1 MAETI
6 YLDHAATTAAH
17 EDVIAAML
25 PFMHNRFGN
34 PSSVY
39 ELASDNK
46 KAIEDAREQ
55 IAGSIGAQRQN
66 IYFTSGGTESD
77 NWALCGAVRAN
88 RDRGRHIITSGIE
101 HHAVLHTCKHLES
114 EGYEVTYLDVDEQGF
129 IRLDQL
135 KRAIRP
141 DTVLI
146 SIMSANNEI
155 GTIQPIKEIGEIAK
169 KYNILFHT
177 DAVQAFGQLPINVE
191 EYGIDLL
198 SASGHKIYG
207 PKGIGLLYIREGV
220 AIEPLMYGGAQERN
234 RRAGT
239 ENVPGII
246 GLAKAVSLMEE
257 NREEKQ
263 MLITSMRDHLIDRV
277 QREIPYARV
286 NGSLKNRLAGN
297 ANFCFQFIE
306 GESLVIMLDM
316 EGICASAGSACSAGQ
331 KDASHVLLALGLPK
345 EVARGSLRLTIG
357 AENTMEEI
365 DAVVDK
371 MKKIIAKLRE
381 ASKEYETITK
391 DVC

>member
-17 EDVIAAML
+17 EDVVAAMI
-25 PFMHNRFGN
+25 PFMHDRFGN

-46 KAIEDAREQ
+46 QAVETAREQ
-55 IAGSIGAQRQN
+55 IAGSIGAERQN

-88 RDRGRHIITSGIE
+88 RDRGRHIITSKIE
-101 HHAVLHTCKHLES
+101 HHAVLHTCKYLES

-141 DTVLI
+141 DTALI

-177 DAVQAFGQLPINVE
+177 DAVQAFGQLSIDVE
-191 EYGIDLL
+191 ECGIDLL

-207 PKGIGLLYIREGV
+207 PKGMGLLYVREGV

-263 MLITSMRDHLIDRV
+263 QLITSMRDHLIERV

-331 KDASHVLLALGLPK
+331 KDASHVLLALGLPW

-365 DAVVDK
+365 DTAVDK

-381 ASKEYETITK
+381 ASKEYESITK
-391 DVC
+391 AVC